1 MQVCP
6 LDFRYGREAM
16 KQVFD
21 EERRL
26 QHMLDVEAAL
36 AAAHAEV
43 GNISKKDADI
53 ISEKANTKFVKL
65 ERVWEIEKST
75 NHDIM
80 AMVKALTEQC
90 GPSGDF
96 IHLGA
101 TSNDIVDTVTAL
113 QFKDALAIIE
123 DDLVL
128 LQNSLLDLAEKH
140 RGTVMVGRTH
150 GQFAVPL
157 TFGMKMAVYAYE
169 IQRHLDR
176 LRESRPRVC
185 VGKMSGAVGTGA
197 ALGKHAGQIQTIVMK
212 ELGLEVEEASL
223 QLVGRDR
230 YVEFISLLANV
241 SSSLEKFAVEVR
253 NLQRSEIGE
262 VAEPFDAEKQVGSST
277 MAHKRNP
284 IKCENVCSLAKV
296 VRGFI
301 IPTHENV
308 PLWHERDLTNSAA
321 ERFTIPHTCILVDDM
336 LVKMSKVFF
345 GLVVYPDRMHANIEA
360 SRGLIMAESVMMAMV
375 GKGIGRQEAHETMR
389 RLSLRAADSG
399 KHLRE
404 VMLADEAMRQMF
416 TEAEMRSIMD
426 PSSYIGNAA
435 GIVDKALKELR

>member
-21 EERRL
+21 EVKRL

-36 AAAHAEV
+36 ARAHAKV
-43 GNISKKDADI
+43 GNISAKDAEA
-53 ISEKANTKFVKL
+53 ISERASTDYVKI

-90 GPSGDF
+90 GSSGDF
-96 IHLGA
+96 VHLGA
-101 TSNDIVDTVTAL
+101 TSNDIVDTVMAIQFRNAL
-113 QFKDALAIIE
+113 LIIE
-123 DDLVL
+123 DDLIVL
-128 LQNSLLDLAEKH
+128 QHAIADLAEKH
-140 RGTVMVGRTH
+140 KETVMVGRTH

-157 TFGMKMAVYAYE
+157 TFGMKMAVYARE
-169 IQRHLDR
+169 VQRHLDR
-176 LRESRPRVC
+176 LREARPRIC

-197 ALGKHAGQIQTIVMK
+197 ALGPHSTEIQIHVMAY
-212 ELGLEVEEASL
+212 LGLGEEEASL

-230 YVEFISLLANV
+230 YVEYVSLLANIAA
-241 SSSLEKFAVEVR
+241 SLEKFAVEIR

-262 VAEPFDAEKQVGSST
+262 VAEAFDAAKQVGSST

-284 IKCENVCSLAKV
+284 IACENVCSLSKV

-301 IPTHENV
+301 IPAYENV

-321 ERFTIPHTCILVDDM
+321 ERFIIPHTSILVDDM
-336 LVKMSKVFF
+336 LVKMSKVFSNLAVF
-345 GLVVYPDRMHANIEA
+345 PDRMLANIE
-360 SRGLIMAESVMMAMV
+360 SSKGLIMAEAVMMALV
-375 GKGIGRQEAHETMR
+375 GKGIGRQDAHEIMR
-389 RLSLRAADSG
+389 KLSLKAADSG
-399 KHLRE
+399 THLRE
-404 VMLADEAMRQMF
+404 QMLADE
-416 TEAEMRSIMD
+416 SISQLFKPEEID
-426 PSSYIGNAA
+426 AILNPKNYIGRAVE
-435 GIVDKALKELR
+435 IVEKTLQDVR

>member
-6 LDFRYGREAM
+6 LDFRYGRETM
-16 KQVFD
+16 KIVFD

-36 AAAHAEV
+36 AAAHAKV
-43 GNISKKDADI
+43 GNISQEDARI
-53 ISEKANTKFVKL
+53 ISEKASTDFVKL
-65 ERVWEIEKST
+65 DRVWEIEKST

-96 IHLGA
+96 VHLGA
-101 TSNDIVDTVTAL
+101 TSNDIVDTVMAM
-113 QFKDALAIIE
+113 QFKNALAIIE
-123 DDLVL
+123 DDLIL
-128 LQNSLLDLAEKH
+128 LQNAILDLAEKH
-140 RGTVMVGRTH
+140 RDTVMVGRTH

-157 TFGMKMAVYAYE
+157 TFGMKMAVYARE
-169 IQRHLDR
+169 IQRHIER
-176 LRESRPRVC
+176 LREARPRIC

-197 ALGKHAGQIQTIVMK
+197 ALGKHASELQIEIMAK
-212 ELGLEVEEASL
+212 LGLGIEEASL

-230 YVEFISLLANV
+230 YVEFVSLLANI
-241 SSSLEKFAVEVR
+241 SSSLEKFAVEIR

-262 VAEPFDAEKQVGSST
+262 VAEAFDAEKQVGSST

-284 IKCENVCSLAKV
+284 IKCENVCSLSKI

-321 ERFTIPHTCILVDDM
+321 ERFIIPHVSILVDDM
-336 LVKMSKVFF
+336 LVKMSRVFA
-345 GLVVYPDRMHANIEA
+345 GLVVYPEKMLANIEA
-360 SRGLIMAESVMMAMV
+360 SRGLIMAESVMMALV
-375 GKGIGRQEAHETMR
+375 GKGIGRQEAHEMMR
-389 RLSLRAADSG
+389 KLSLKAADAG
-399 KHLRE
+399 AHLRNQ
-404 VMLADEAMRQMF
+404 MLADEAISQIF
-416 TEAEMRSIMD
+416 TPDEIDAIMD
-426 PSSYIGNAA
+426 PKSYVGQAA
-435 GIVDKALKELR
+435 AIVENTLKDLR